1 MFQYLLPSHRWNSH
15 SPVKY
20 LLIECEILIW
30 STDVTDRVGLDMHS
44 PNLWFGWLLCCFQV
58 WLICDRTVVCLS
70 LLICTEFLNQC
81 SQICHWHKERHRAL
95 RGVKLHD
102 FWCHPGLLMQISN
115 PFFPRRVF
123 KMQRLKREQSGIGF
137 QCFNSEAKPCIFSYT
152 RGMYLKP
159 PWKIPPTVWMQK
171 KKKKKKPHICK
182 LNYNIAGIQGT

>member
-1 MFQYLLPSHRWNSH
+1 MVWLTTLLFSSMTYMWSH
-15 SPVKY
+15 S
-20 LLIECEILIW
+20 
-30 STDVTDRVGLDMHS
+30 
-44 PNLWFGWLLCCFQV
+44 
-58 WLICDRTVVCLS
+58 CLS
-70 LLICTEFLNQC
+70 IPPNKYWTPQPVEF
-81 SQICHWHKERHRAL
+81 SRWHKERRQTL

-115 PFFPRRVF
+115 PFFPHRVF

-171 KKKKKKPHICK
+171 KRKKKKPHICK